1 MKHTN
6 KLAQVLGLAAL
17 LLATSCE
24 KEKNAMPPS
33 APTPPPPAK
42 PVTGP
47 AQPRLETIKL
57 YLGAAELTVEIADE
71 NLERQAGMM
80 HRTTMPKNEGM
91 LFVFPNPHQSG
102 FWMKNTTVPLSI
114 AYIDRASRVI
124 EIYDLHPGNT
134 KPVESRSPACST
146 RSRSTRAGSPK
157 TASSPARCSPPSVAR
172 WRSRFGPSDRLALTL
187 RRF

>member
-6 KLAQVLGLAAL
+6 KLGQALGLAAL
-17 LLATSCE
+17 LLAAGCE
-24 KEKNAMPPS
+24 KEKPAMPPS
-33 APTPPPPAK
+33 APTPAPPAN
-42 PVTGP
+42 PVTGA

-80 HRTTMPKNEGM
+80 HRTTMPENEGM
-91 LFVFPNPHQSG
+91 LFVFPYPHQSG

-124 EIYDLHPGNT
+124 EIYDLHPLNT
-134 KPVESRSPACST
+134 KPAESRSARVQYALEVNQGWFAKNGIKPGTVLATDRGSLAV
-146 RSRSTRAGSPK
+146 SVRAK
-157 TASSPARCSPPSVAR
+157 
-172 WRSRFGPSDRLALTL
+172 
-187 RRF
+187 

>member
-17 LLATSCE
+17 LLAASCE
-24 KEKNAMPPS
+24 EEKPAMPPS
-33 APTPPPPAK
+33 APTPAPPAN

-71 NLERQAGMM
+71 NHERMTGMM
-80 HRTTMPKNEGM
+80 HRTTMPENEGM
-91 LFVFPNPHQSG
+91 LFVFPKQHQTG
-102 FWMKNTTVPLSI
+102 FWMKNTTLPLSI

-124 EIYDLHPGNT
+124 EIYDLHPLNT
-134 KPVESRSPACST
+134 QPVESRSARVKYALEVNQGWFAKNGIQPGTVLATERGSLAV
-146 RSRSTRAGSPK
+146 SVRAK
-157 TASSPARCSPPSVAR
+157 
-172 WRSRFGPSDRLALTL
+172 
-187 RRF
+187 

>member
-6 KLAQVLGLAAL
+6 KLGQVLGLAAL
-17 LLATSCE
+17 LLAASCE
-24 KEKNAMPPS
+24 KEKTAMPPS
-33 APTPPPPAK
+33 APTPAPTAN
-42 PVTGP
+42 PVTGT

-57 YLGAAELTVEIADE
+57 YLGAADDIRGVELTVEIADE

-91 LFVFPNPHQSG
+91 LFVFPYPHQSG

-124 EIYDLHPGNT
+124 EIYDLHPLNT
-134 KPVESRSPACST
+134 QPVESRSARVQYALEVNQGWFAKNGIQPGTVLATERGSLAV
-146 RSRSTRAGSPK
+146 SVRAK
-157 TASSPARCSPPSVAR
+157 
-172 WRSRFGPSDRLALTL
+172 
-187 RRF
+187 

>member
-6 KLAQVLGLAAL
+6 KLGQALGLATL
-17 LLATSCE
+17 LLAAGCE
-24 KEKNAMPPS
+24 KEKPTMPPS
-33 APTPPPPAK
+33 APIPAPSAN
-42 PVTGP
+42 PVTGA

-71 NLERQAGMM
+71 KRELQTGMM

-91 LFVFPNPHQSG
+91 LFVFPKQHQTG

-124 EIYDLHPGNT
+124 EIYDLHPLNT
-134 KPVESRSPACST
+134 QPVESRSALVKYALEVNQGWFAKNGIQTGTVLATERGSLAV
-146 RSRSTRAGSPK
+146 SVRAK
-157 TASSPARCSPPSVAR
+157 
-172 WRSRFGPSDRLALTL
+172 
-187 RRF
+187 

>member
-6 KLAQVLGLAAL
+6 KLGQALGLAAL
-17 LLATSCE
+17 LLAAGCE
-24 KEKNAMPPS
+24 KEKPAMPPS
-33 APTPPPPAK
+33 APTPTPPAN
-42 PVTGP
+42 TGNSK

-71 NLERQAGMM
+71 NRERQAGMM
-80 HRTTMPKNEGM
+80 HRTTMPENEGM
-91 LFVFPNPHQSG
+91 LFVFPYPHQTG

-134 KPVESRSPACST
+134 QPVESRSARVQYALEGNQGWFAKNGIKPGTVLATERGSLAV
-146 RSRSTRAGSPK
+146 SVRAK
-157 TASSPARCSPPSVAR
+157 
-172 WRSRFGPSDRLALTL
+172 
-187 RRF
+187 

>member
-6 KLAQVLGLAAL
+6 KLGQLLGLAAL
-17 LLATSCE
+17 LLAASCE
-24 KEKNAMPPS
+24 EEKPALPPIAPIS
-33 APTPPPPAK
+33 APSAK
-42 PVTGP
+42 PVTGA

-57 YLGAAELTVEIADE
+57 YLGAAELTVEVADE

-91 LFVFPNPHQSG
+91 LFVFPRPHQTG

-124 EIYDLHPGNT
+124 EIYDLHPLNT
-134 KPVESRSPACST
+134 QPVESRST
-146 RSRSTRAGSPK
+146 RVQYALEVNQGWFAKNGIQPGTVIATERGSLAVSVRAK
-157 TASSPARCSPPSVAR
+157 
-172 WRSRFGPSDRLALTL
+172 
-187 RRF
+187 